1 MQRGFMQRVCRK
13 RGPDMWQFR
22 WSETDPDGKRA
33 HRKKIVGTVEQ
44 YADEHSARRAVVGLI
59 AEINTDFRLPNS
71 RTITVAELCD
81 HFEQRELADQNNW
94 RSHATKKIYK
104 AYLNRW
110 VRPHWQRY
118 PLPEVIDFDQ
128 RAMSVTRSIVY
139 GVVGPCKTESSQK
152 PVPLHSSVAEC
163 LMEWKRHSA
172 YTKSEDWLF
181 ASRWE
186 RGRKPI
192 QGQAVLRKHIRPV
205 AERMGI
211 QKQFGWH
218 TFRHTYSTLL
228 RSVGTEFKVMQE
240 LLRHSTLRSTLDIY
254 TQAMSPAKHEAQAA
268 VLSLVFSSDAG
279 GAFLAGQEAAVR

>member
-1 MQRGFMQRVCRK
+1 
-13 RGPDMWQFR
+13 
-22 WSETDPDGKRA
+22 
-33 HRKKIVGTVEQ
+33 
-44 YADEHSARRAVVGLI
+44 
-59 AEINTDFRLPNS
+59 
-71 RTITVAELCD
+71 
-81 HFEQRELADQNNW
+81 
-94 RSHATKKIYK
+94 
-104 AYLNRW
+104 
-110 VRPHWQRY
+110 
-118 PLPEVIDFDQ
+118 
-128 RAMSVTRSIVY
+128 
-139 GVVGPCKTESSQK
+139 VVGPCKTESSQK

-163 LMEWKRHSA
+163 LMEWKRRSA
-172 YTKSEDWLF
+172 YTQSDDWLF
-181 ASRWE
+181 ASKWQ